1 MSIKHIFHNLFIIQ
15 LFIPLFYSFSQTLS
29 NGQIIF
35 NFNGTVDGN
44 FNSITEDDIPTGIL
58 INQESSENSQIII
71 AGISNQDE
79 NSFSVF
85 LSVLQDTVFP
95 LQTRT
100 WEIPGQGNEDD
111 PLSLQAL
118 TIFLPNID
126 SSFAE
131 QIFNIVTDSTGQI
144 DSINLEAILQQF
156 SNDLYLGSSGELN
169 FHTVNDT
176 FIGVNF
182 NIFMVKPAFYFP
194 PHTINIQNGQMN
206 LNLVLNPS
214 LWTDEKIEV
223 QSKTSINRCF
233 PNPFNSVLDIDLN
246 LGKVDNLLSIYDI
259 TGKEVQTL
267 LPKRLSQGKHL
278 LKWNAKGLTSGSYFI
293 MIQSGNAKK
302 VKRVTYLK

>member
-1 MSIKHIFHNLFIIQ
+1 MSIKHLLHNLFIIQ

-35 NFNGTVDGN
+35 NFSGTVDGN
-44 FNSITEDDIPTGIL
+44 FNSITEDSIPTGIL
-58 INQESSENSQIII
+58 INQENSENSQIIV

-79 NSFSVF
+79 NSFSIF

-95 LQTRT
+95 LQTRN

-111 PLSLQAL
+111 PLSLEAL

-131 QIFNIVTDSTGQI
+131 QIFDIVTDSTDQS
-144 DSINLEAILQQF
+144 DSINLEAVLEQF
-156 SNDLYLGSSGELN
+156 SNDLYLGLSGELD

-194 PHTINIQNGQMN
+194 PHTINIQDGQMD

-214 LWTDEKIEV
+214 LSTDKRVEV
-223 QSKTSINRCF
+223 QTKTSINKCY
-233 PNPFNSVLDIDLN
+233 PNPFNSVLDLELN
-246 LGKVDNLLSIYDI
+246 LREVNNLLTVYDI
-259 TGKEVQTL
+259 TGKEIQTL
-267 LPKRLSQGKHL
+267 LPRRLSQGKHL
-278 LKWNAKGLTSGSYFI
+278 LKWNAKNLTSGPYFI
-293 MIQSGNAKK
+293 MIQSGNIKK